1 MLTVVSPYGAS
12 APSTRVRAYSWASH
26 LGLDIEK
33 VDFAGHSNSRPET
46 LLRDPVKV
54 AAAACRVRARA
65 AQPVDSLLL
74 SREASPFSRGGLEEL
89 FMRRANMSI
98 YDFDDAL
105 FADQK
110 GWRQLLG
117 KEAKCRRAA
126 TAADVVVAGNDL
138 LADWATQYSRDVRMI
153 PSCVA
158 PADYTQKASWQIIAP
173 PRLVWLGS
181 ASTEDFVRQIV
192 GALQQVH
199 ESTGARLT
207 LISAPRAREWPELA
221 HFTDRT
227 PWSLDTFGQAL
238 AEADLAIA
246 PLADTLYTRGKCAY
260 KLLQYAATGLPTIGS
275 PVGANALA
283 LRRFDGISATCAD
296 EWVDGLIALIGEG
309 AVRRERR
316 AQSAMAAVKKH
327 YSFAAWQEDWKQ
339 AVTP

>member
-1 MLTVVSPYGAS
+1 MLTVVSPYGAN
-12 APSTRVRAYSWASH
+12 APSTRVRAYNWASH

-33 VDFAGHSNSRPET
+33 VEFAGHSNSRPET

-89 FMRRANMSI
+89 FIRRANRSI

-117 KEAKCRRAA
+117 KESKCRRAA

-138 LADWATQYSRDVRMI
+138 LADWATQYSGDVRLI
-153 PSCVA
+153 PSCVE
-158 PADYTQKASWQIIAP
+158 PAAYSQKATWQMATP

-181 ASTEDFVRQIV
+181 ASTEDFARQIA
-192 GALQQVH
+192 GSLQQVH

-207 LISAPRAREWPELA
+207 LISAPRVREWPELA
-221 HFTDRT
+221 QFTDRA
-227 PWSLDTFGQAL
+227 PWSLDTFGRTL

-246 PLADTLYTRGKCAY
+246 PLADTLYSRGKCAY
-260 KLLQYAATGLPTIGS
+260 KLLQYAATGLPMIGS

-283 LRRFDGISATCAD
+283 LQRFDGISATCAN
-296 EWVDGLIALIGEG
+296 EWVDALIALSEYDHCANG
-309 AVRRERR
+309 RYLLR
-316 AQSAMAAVKKH
+316 SD
-327 YSFAAWQEDWKQ
+327 Y
-339 AVTP
+339 